1 MSIGFP
7 KRSKQSRKRARQKA
21 ERDAWREAER
31 QRPPE
36 PKPKPETPAQQLAG
50 YFGGD
55 PVLGAVLG
63 AIARIRESKCE
74 RPVALERRLDELAAR
89 TQEIEQGD
97 AGPAHDLPPLRESRR
112 AQPTDT
118 SELRRED
125 NMSCSTCHFAKP
137 TTEIDGALVCRRYPP
152 VPLPGY
158 GFGQW
163 PVVRHTS
170 WCGEW
175 AVRS

>member
-21 ERDAWREAER
+21 ERDAWR
-31 QRPPE
+31 
-36 PKPKPETPAQQLAG
+36 
-50 YFGGD
+50 
-55 PVLGAVLG
+55 
-63 AIARIRESKCE
+63 
-74 RPVALERRLDELAAR
+74 
-89 TQEIEQGD
+89 
-97 AGPAHDLPPLRESRR
+97 GPAHDLPPLRESRR